1 MMVATHYGDRLSE
14 SDCFS
19 RFQRAILISLIV
31 LVVFVGCKTKTAGEA
46 VHGKISYRGQP
57 LPQAAI
63 TFFPEVGRP
72 STSAI
77 SDQGE
82 YSANLAP
89 GNYTVVVNIGFT
101 PPPGFKEGDPM
112 PKPKVVLPD
121 QYTIRAKSVLK
132 ATVAAGQ
139 DAPID
144 FDLK

>member
-1 MMVATHYGDRLSE
+1 MVSKTCVDRLPGP
-14 SDCFS
+14 DCFWTV
-19 RFQRAILISLIV
+19 QTAALLSLTM
-31 LVVFVGCKTKTAGEA
+31 LMGLVGCRAKSEGET
-46 VHGKISYRGQP
+46 VHGKVSYRGQP

-72 STSAI
+72 ATYSV

-82 YSANLAP
+82 YLGNLAP
-89 GNYTVVVNIGFT
+89 GEYAVIVNIGFT

-121 QYTIRAKSVLK
+121 QYTVRAKSTLT
-132 ATVAAGQ
+132 ATVTAGQ